1 LVANS
6 LDVRTD
12 GSEDVLF
19 SLARIFRLLGDE
31 GGVMRPP
38 TDIENGFFNG
48 LPGERDPSDGLQDEE
63 DEDNEDL
70 DNPRSDTH
78 CLS

>member
-31 GGVMRPP
+31 GGVVRLR
-38 TDIENGFFNG
+38 ENGLFNG
-48 LPGERDPSDGLQDEE
+48 LPGERDPSEGLQDEE